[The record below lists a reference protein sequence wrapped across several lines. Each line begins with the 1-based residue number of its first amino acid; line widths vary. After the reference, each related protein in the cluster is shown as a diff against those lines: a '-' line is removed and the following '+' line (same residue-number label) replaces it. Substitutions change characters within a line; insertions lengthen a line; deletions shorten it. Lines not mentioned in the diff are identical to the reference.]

1 MPLTWLSIFEEKGV
15 LLILFVGVNIF
26 PCNTFLLSQN
36 SADSDIDDYSNY
48 AMNFITFDK
57 LLLI

>member
-36 SADSDIDDYSNY
+36 NANSDIDEYFNY
-48 AMNFITFDK
+48 AINFITFDE
-57 LLLI
+57 LLLL

>member
-26 PCNTFLLSQN
+26 CCNTFLLSQN
-36 SADSDIDDYSNY
+36 SANSDIDEYSNY
-48 AMNFITFDK
+48 AMNFITFDE
-57 LLLI
+57 LLLL

>member
-26 PCNTFLLSQN
+26 PCNTSLLSQN
-36 SADSDIDDYSNY
+36 SANSDIDEYSNY
-48 AMNFITFDK
+48 AINFITFDE
-57 LLLI
+57 LLQL

>member
-1 MPLTWLSIFEEKGV
+1 MPLTWLSTFEEKGV

-36 SADSDIDDYSNY
+36 NADSDIDDYSNY